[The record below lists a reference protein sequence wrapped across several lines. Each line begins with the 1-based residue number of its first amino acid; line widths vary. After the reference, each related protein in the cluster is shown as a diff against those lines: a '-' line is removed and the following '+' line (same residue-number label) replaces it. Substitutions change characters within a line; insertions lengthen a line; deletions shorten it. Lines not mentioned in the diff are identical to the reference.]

1 MELVASGLHALGDIS
16 WGSHF
21 CHFYFDQ
28 MDLVD
33 TLVPYFKAGLEN
45 HEQCLWVTSQPLLAH
60 EARTLLKKAV
70 PRLQEFEENGQIEI
84 INYQDWYLR
93 HGRTDADVTLQ
104 SWVDYQYRALE
115 KGYKGLRLTGNTY
128 WLEKDDWAAFTEYES
143 KVNATFSRHRIV
155 GLCSYCMD
163 RSGSRDVFDVV
174 RNHDFALLRQDGQ
187 WELLESVK
195 ARSENGNLQTLNREL
210 KSSLKQAQKAA
221 ESASRVKTEF
231 LANMSHEI
239 RTPLGAILGFSDLL
253 KESDL
258 SDQDKKDFIEVIQRN
273 GTALSRLVDD
283 ILDIAKV
290 EADMLKIEKL
300 SFSPIELLEE
310 IVAIFIP
317 STRMKSVTIRT
328 EFSPRFPAT
337 IQSDPTRLRQI
348 LINLIGNAVK
358 FTDKGTISIQAEFV
372 AKPQPKI
379 LFRIQDQGIGIHKE
393 HQPSLFQA
401 FKQADGSMTRRFGG
415 TGLGLYLSRRL
426 AQALDGDV
434 VLEKS
439 APGEGSVFVAT
450 IGVDAAELTEGSPAG
465 ERAAEP
471 QRELEGY
478 RILIAEDLAD
488 NRLLI
493 KHMLRS
499 TGAQCTFAKD
509 GREAVAMASDQ
520 EFDLILMDLQM
531 PTMDGY
537 SAVEIL
543 RKSGL
548 RKPIIA
554 LSAHAMLEDRIK
566 SGLAGFDG
574 HVTKPI
580 LREELMKALKQFKM
594 G

>member
-28 MDLVD
+28 VDLVD

-45 HEQCLWVTSQPLLAH
+45 NEQCLWVTSEPLLAH
-60 EARTLLKKAV
+60 EARTLLKQAV
-70 PRLQEFEENGQIEI
+70 PRLHEFEAKGQIEI
-84 INYQDWYLR
+84 INHHDWYLR
-93 HGRTDADVTLQ
+93 HGKNDADVTLQ

-128 WLEKDDWAAFTEYES
+128 WLEKDDWAAFTEYEA

-155 GLCSYCMD
+155 GLCSYCLS
-163 RSGSRDVFDVV
+163 RAGSKEVFDVV

-195 ARSENGNLQTLNREL
+195 ARSENGSLQTLNREL

-221 ESASRVKTEF
+221 ESASRLKTEF

-239 RTPLGAILGFSDLL
+239 RTPLGAILGFTDLL
-253 KESDL
+253 KEDDL
-258 SDQDKKDFIEVIQRN
+258 SVQDKKEFIEVIQRN
-273 GTALSRLVDD
+273 GTALSRLLDD

-290 EADMLKIEKL
+290 EADMLKIEKV
-300 SFSPIELLEE
+300 SFSPVELLEE
-310 IVAIFIP
+310 IVAVFIP

-328 EFSPRFPAT
+328 DCLPGLPRT
-337 IQSDPTRLRQI
+337 VQSDPTRLRQV

-358 FTDKGTISIQAEFV
+358 FTEKGTISIQVEFV

-379 LFRIQDQGIGIHKE
+379 VFRIQDQGIGIQRD
-393 HQPSLFQA
+393 HQQSLFQP
-401 FKQADGSMTRRFGG
+401 FNQADGSMTRRFGG

-434 VLEKS
+434 ILEKS

-450 IGVDAAELTEGSPAG
+450 IGVDAVELTAVSSAG
-465 ERAAEP
+465 ENPAEP
-471 QRELEGY
+471 QRELDGY
-478 RILIAEDLAD
+478 RLLIAEDLAD

-499 TGAQCTFAKD
+499 TGAQFTFAKD
-509 GREAVAMASDQ
+509 GREAVAMASAD
-520 EFDLILMDLQM
+520 EFDLVLMDLQM

-543 RKSGL
+543 RKGGY
-548 RKPIIA
+548 RKPVIA

-566 SGLAGFDG
+566 SGLAGFNG
-574 HVTKPI
+574 HITKPI
-580 LREELMKALKQFKM
+580 LREELMKTLKQFKM